1 MRFSEQA
8 NEIFGALAIVNETL
22 ENPKHNAEVSAGK
35 AGKYSHADLSIISET
50 VRKALAK
57 ECVCINQSVKD
68 NQILTL
74 LGHKSGQWLETSF
87 PFYCNATLG
96 KEIGSW
102 TTYMRKYS
110 LCMTV
115 CIYGDKDRDTDSTD
129 GHGNDLHLEARDP
142 SQPSWP
148 PKKAAN
154 PPQQEPVSKIEDCGL
169 ALMNGVEITPD
180 QVREWKV
187 DFEVFPDTLIY
198 KYIENMAAKS
208 NKPFDYCVS
217 CCMASQEK
225 FMRGFENYKAAQ

>member
-57 ECVCINQSVKD
+57 EGVCINQSVKD

-115 CIYGDKDRDTDSTD
+115 CIYGDKDRDSDSTD
-129 GHGNDLHLEARDP
+129 GNGNDLHLEASDP

-148 PKKAAN
+148 PRKANA
-154 PPQQEPVSKIEDCGL
+154 PVAAPAVVQECEL
-169 ALMNGVEITPD
+169 AMMNGVEITRD
-180 QVREWKV
+180 QVEDWKR
-187 DFEVFPDTLIY
+187 DFEVLPNTQIY
-198 KYIENMAAKS
+198 EYISIMAQKT
-208 NKPFDYCVS
+208 NKPFDFCCS

-225 FMRGFENYKAAQ
+225 FMRGFEEFKAKK